1 MQWFKPGWLWGA
13 RRVNLTLIPT
23 YSSLLFLFQRILQ
36 RRFQLFFASKGL
48 FAAPADSRGTCAIPC
63 NRVKKLF
70 ASGSVSSLLQ
80 HSQLLMGSERFPGLR
95 PCLHQEVTAIWIGS
109 WYFPSMVCLGD
120 NVQLVF
126 YDSMITP
133 GDADDGLPELTAA
146 APSTS
151 EPYIQYDIKTMDI
164 AQSQRQLRLFQTHVN
179 CHLHGENINFCPFQ
193 QINRD
198 VFLKLV

>member
-1 MQWFKPGWLWGA
+1 
-13 RRVNLTLIPT
+13 
-23 YSSLLFLFQRILQ
+23 
-36 RRFQLFFASKGL
+36 
-48 FAAPADSRGTCAIPC
+48 
-63 NRVKKLF
+63 
-70 ASGSVSSLLQ
+70 
-80 HSQLLMGSERFPGLR
+80 
-95 PCLHQEVTAIWIGS
+95 
-109 WYFPSMVCLGD
+109 MVCLGD